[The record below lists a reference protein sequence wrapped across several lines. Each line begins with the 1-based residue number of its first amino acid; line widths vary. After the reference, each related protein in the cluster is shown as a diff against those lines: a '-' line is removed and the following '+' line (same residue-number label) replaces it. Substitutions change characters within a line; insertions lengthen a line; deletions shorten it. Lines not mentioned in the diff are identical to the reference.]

1 MSIIE
6 LRHLAKSY
14 GKKAVLRD
22 ANLNVAP
29 GDFTVIFGLP
39 NSGKSVLVRL
49 LTGLESPDAGQIILR
64 GADVTALDPGA
75 RNIGYVPQAFA
86 LYPHFTVRRNISYPL
101 DLARVPQA
109 QVEPE
114 VQRVAGLLGIAD
126 LLERKPDQLSG
137 GQKQRVAVARGLVKQ
152 TDVYVLDDPL
162 AGLDFKLRE
171 RLIDDLRRTQEV
183 LKATFVYITSDAVE
197 ALMLARSLAVLSA
210 GEIVES
216 GPPER
221 LYHTP
226 ARAETMRSVA
236 FPQANFI
243 HGALHTG
250 GARTTVSTPLFEVA
264 LDGDGIAPTAGDVE
278 VAIRPEKVR
287 IGGVS
292 GGLEL
297 RARVLLREDLGGE
310 DIIYCDVDGHHLTT
324 VLRADEQAVKQAEID
339 QIVTVGFHPFDLVIF
354 AGSRRIG
361 CGAPL

>member
-6 LRHLAKSY
+6 LRHIAKSY

-22 ANLNVAP
+22 VNLDVAP
-29 GDFTVIFGLP
+29 GDFTVVFGLP
-39 NSGKSVLVRL
+39 GSGKSVLVRL
-49 LTGLESPDAGQIILR
+49 LTGLEAPDGGQIVMR
-64 GADVTALDPGA
+64 GADVTALDPGV

-86 LYPHFTVRRNISYPL
+86 LYPHFTVAQNISYPL
-101 DLARVPQA
+101 DLAHVPKA
-109 QVEPE
+109 QIEPE
-114 VQRVAGLLGIAD
+114 VRRVAGLLGIAE
-126 LLERKPDQLSG
+126 LLDRKPDQLSG

-197 ALMLARSLAVLSA
+197 ALMLARTLAVLSA
-210 GEIVES
+210 GEVVES

-221 LYHTP
+221 LYHAP
-226 ARAETMRSVA
+226 ARAETMRFVA

-243 HGALHTG
+243 RGTLETG
-250 GARTTVSTPLFEVA
+250 GLRPTVRTPLFGVA
-264 LDGDGIAPTAGDVE
+264 LDGDGLAPAESDVE

-287 IGGVS
+287 IGGVPN
-292 GGLEL
+292 GLEL

-310 DIIYCDVDGHHLTT
+310 DIVYCDVDGHHLTT
-324 VLRADEQAVKQAEID
+324 VLRADEQAAQQAEID
-339 QIVTVGFHPFDLVIF
+339 QIVTVGFHPADLVVF
-354 AGSRRIG
+354 AGNRRIG